1 MATLI
6 NGDGNGA
13 VYAAQDADWFA
24 GVEGNATKRLNIGL
38 KMAYEIEDA
47 NTIAVKDG
55 VIVTKEGRRIQ
66 IDAGAIDEFI
76 IPTGSQGVTRYFII
90 GYHLYTDAS
99 SNQLCETFVQLM
111 ASASDTIPENTFR
124 GGSTEVYVSLY
135 RVTQNGLTLD
145 TIQSLLPERT
155 TIDAV
160 KSEIDTANKMDNI
173 VDCSTARNVA
183 AKTVSLS
190 GFVLRNSAKV
200 VVRFTN
206 TGTTN
211 PSSGNLTLN
220 VNNTGAKNIIDG
232 HTNNTTMTYSNAGN
246 FCNNQ
251 VCEFIYNGTAWVW
264 LNRDSNTTYTG
275 GTLKTAAAKT
285 GSGST
290 VTNTIAANTT
300 IDNAIGTLLNN
311 DYKINSDLT
320 ALAMKNISNDCTI
333 SFASGSGVMNV
344 LYDTR
349 NAIGIFFIGF
359 ANAGNGGITVQ
370 LPTNWHFPN
379 DAVGYIIPAGQ
390 AYNANGPMAATCN
403 ITDTSHFGI
412 TYLRNETATGN
423 VVFVANVIAP

>member
-124 GGSTEVYVSLY
+124 GGSTEVYISLY

-320 ALAMKNISNDCTI
+320 EL
-333 SFASGSGVMNV
+333 G
-344 LYDTR
+344 
-349 NAIGIFFIGF
+349 NATLLKEF
-359 ANAGNGGITVQ
+359 
-370 LPTNWHFPN
+370 TN
-379 DAVGYIIPAGQ
+379 
-390 AYNANGPMAATCN
+390 T
-403 ITDTSHFGI
+403 
-412 TYLRNETATGN
+412 TATDVTLNDSVNNYREILLVLLSKNNNQIYATSRLPLSIYKSTSMGFMAEIAETIGSSTT
-423 VVFVANVIAP
+423 VCYWRAYANYVDDTTARVLVISTHPSDFSRGRLYGIK

>member
-183 AKTVSLS
+183 TKTVSLS

-285 GSGST
+285 GSGSK

-311 DYKINSDLT
+311 DYKINSDLSEVNETVSAHTTTLNQLAT
-320 ALAMKNISNDCTI
+320 ASIFPDGTPANIGLAGR
-333 SFASGSGVMNV
+333 GSTQTTDMNM
-344 LYDTR
+344 T
-349 NAIGIFFIGF
+349 
-359 ANAGNGGITVQ
+359 
-370 LPTNWHFPN
+370 
-379 DAVGYIIPAGQ
+379 
-390 AYNANGPMAATCN
+390 ATCG
-403 ITDTSHFGI
+403 THVSQTGG
-412 TYLRNETATGN
+412 LRIDYGQTGVQTGY
-423 VVFVANVIAP
+423 VVFTTAGIQYYVNGQLIWTK

>member
-47 NTIAVKDG
+47 NTIAVKNG

-220 VNNTGAKNIIDG
+220 VNNTGAKNIVDG

-320 ALAMKNISNDCTI
+320 ELSDDLSKLRKATFITSTLNPSYTNITIDTSEYKQLYFCIKAASNVMSSTI
-333 SFASGSGVMNV
+333 IPIELIMSMPDV
-344 LYDTR
+344 
-349 NAIGIFFIGF
+349 GF
-359 ANAGNGGITVQ
+359 AIQYAALNGTVIIIASIKYVSGNTFAMFCNKGDQNYQAAVYGIK
-370 LPTNWHFPN
+370 
-379 DAVGYIIPAGQ
+379 
-390 AYNANGPMAATCN
+390 
-403 ITDTSHFGI
+403 
-412 TYLRNETATGN
+412 
-423 VVFVANVIAP
+423 

>member
-6 NGDGNGA
+6 NGDGNAA

-76 IPTGSQGVTRYFII
+76 IPTGTQGVTRYFII
-90 GYHLYTDAS
+90 GYHLYTDGS

-111 ASASDTIPENTFR
+111 ANGTDTISEDTFR

-135 RVTQNGLTLD
+135 RVTQNGLALD

-173 VDCSTARNVA
+173 VDCSTARNVS

-190 GFVLRNSAKV
+190 GFSLKTNAKV
-200 VVRFTN
+200 IVRFTN
-206 TGTTN
+206 TGSSN
-211 PSSGNLTLN
+211 PSSGNITLN

-232 HTNNTTMTYSNAGN
+232 HTNNQTMTYSNGSY
-246 FCNNQ
+246 FYNNQ

-264 LNRDSNTTYTG
+264 LNRDTNTTYNG
-275 GTLKTAAAKT
+275 GSLKTAAAKT

-300 IDNAIGTLLNN
+300 MDNAIGTLLNN
-311 DYKINSDLT
+311 DYKMNSDIAQINSDLT
-320 ALAMKNISNDCTI
+320 ELNTVVDVSDQFEGATS
-333 SFASGSGVMNV
+333 
-344 LYDTR
+344 
-349 NAIGIFFIGF
+349 
-359 ANAGNGGITVQ
+359 IT
-370 LPTNWHFPN
+370 
-379 DAVGYIIPAGQ
+379 AKRI
-390 AYNANGPMAATCN
+390 
-403 ITDTSHFGI
+403 
-412 TYLRNETATGN
+412 GN
-423 VVFVANVIAP
+423 VVMVIANKQLISAGYIATFKDNATIKPLFDISCHANYTSGGRQLAINGVVSSVGLYAVLPTQITADCHISAVYLTSNES